1 MAPKENLFLGLKG
14 PCDCFHMVGQ
24 HADKHDELKP
34 GSIWLV
40 PHCPSTAVILHPNIW
55 VIARHAWELSTPPIL
70 GIPRWQHASNSSAP
84 PPPPPRRPPAHPL
97 LPYAPLVFE
106 TLSHSGV
113 SLRRSPFP
121 VSVAATQGD
130 EMTFRMEGAVSWA
143 FSTFRI
149 GVKCNK
155 IGFSSPKIEMGEQ
168 TLLHC

>member
-24 HADKHDELKP
+24 HADKHDELRP

-84 PPPPPRRPPAHPL
+84 LLPL
-97 LPYAPLVFE
+97 LPPTHFSHTPPSCLKHYHTAEFRSGSRHSLFLWRQHRG
-106 TLSHSGV
+106 TKWRSGWRGLSVG
-113 SLRRSPFP
+113 RSAL
-121 VSVAATQGD
+121 S
-130 EMTFRMEGAVSWA
+130 E
-143 FSTFRI
+143 
-149 GVKCNK
+149 
-155 IGFSSPKIEMGEQ
+155 
-168 TLLHC
+168 